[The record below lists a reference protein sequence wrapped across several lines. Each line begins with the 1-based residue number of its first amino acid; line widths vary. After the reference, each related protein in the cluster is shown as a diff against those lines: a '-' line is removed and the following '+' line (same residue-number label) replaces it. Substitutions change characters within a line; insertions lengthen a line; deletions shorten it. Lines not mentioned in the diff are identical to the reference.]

1 LYITTG
7 KRVSSKGDH
16 PLIAALILTGLTN
29 LDLHGSALPNG
40 LEVFTLYDPSA
51 PVVTVCVAVKTG
63 ATCETP
69 ETNGLAHFYEHM
81 FFKGN
86 AALPDQTAYNER
98 MRALGIIRN
107 GTTSREVV
115 KYYITLGSS
124 RFEEGME
131 FMRDAMLTPLF
142 DSVEMERERSV
153 ITDEYLRNSSS
164 SWWAFRKAVENTV
177 YPEPWRGSAIGALEV
192 IQSASPGVMRHF
204 RETYYT
210 PDNAA
215 LFIIGDISEDSALSA
230 AGRYFG
236 EWESGGRSDYDS
248 LGPAVSIP
256 GDTTVTVQGPPG
268 VGYIQIVL
276 QGPTLLSDRE
286 STYAG
291 DVWGTYLGL
300 ASRRF
305 QRNLVTEGPFTEVY
319 GGYTTQRF
327 SPMITLGGMI
337 EPGLVEEG
345 LALLN
350 RELDA
355 MVRGDY
361 FDPGGVEIAASRLRR
376 ERLLAR
382 ESSRDLAIETLPFWW
397 VQGSGIDYYL
407 TYEEGIALVDP
418 GRIGDFVE
426 EYIAGKPRAVF
437 LVTPDGGSR

>member
-1 LYITTG
+1 MI
-7 KRVSSKGDH
+7 V
-16 PLIAALILTGLTN
+16 ALLLTGLAG
-29 LDLHGSALPNG
+29 LDLQGTVLPNG
-40 LEVFTLYDPSA
+40 LEVFTLHDPSA
-51 PVVTVCVAVKTG
+51 PVVTICVAVKTG

-69 ETNGLAHFYEHM
+69 QTNGLAHFYEHM

-98 MRALGIIRN
+98 LRSLGIIRN

-115 KYYITLGSS
+115 KYYITLGSH

-142 DSVEMERERSV
+142 DPLEMERERAV

-164 SWWAFRKAVENTV
+164 PWWGFWKAVENTV
-177 YPEPWRGSAIGALEV
+177 YLEPWRGSAIGALEV
-192 IQSASPGVMRHF
+192 IQSASPEVMHRF
-204 RETYYT
+204 RQTYYT

-215 LFIIGDISEDSALSA
+215 LFITGDVTGDSALSA

-236 EWESGGRSDYDS
+236 EWETGGLSDYDS
-248 LGPAVSIP
+248 LGPAVRISR
-256 GDTTVTVQGPPG
+256 DTTVAVQGPPG
-268 VGYIQIVL
+268 VGYVHIVL

-291 DVWGTYLGL
+291 DLWGTYLGL
-300 ASRRF
+300 SSRRF

-327 SPMITLGGMI
+327 SPMITFGGMI
-337 EPGLVEEG
+337 EPGLMDEG

-350 RELDA
+350 REIEA
-355 MVRGDY
+355 MAREGY
-361 FDPGGVEIAASRLRR
+361 FDPEGVQMAATRLRR

-382 ESSRDLAIETLPFWW
+382 ESSRDLAVETLPFWW
-397 VQGSGIDYYL
+397 VQGDGIEYYL
-407 TYEEGIALVDP
+407 NYEEGISRVEP
-418 GRIGDFVE
+418 GRIEEFVG
-426 EYIAGKPRAVF
+426 EYISGKPRAVF
-437 LVTPDGGSR
+437 LVTPEGGSR